1 MSIFQ
6 DFISLLFPRTCCACN
21 NPLERNEEVICTLC
35 LAQLPKT
42 EFHLHS
48 ENAVAKVFWGRVPLN
63 AATALYHFHRG
74 NKVQHLVH
82 LLKYNGKK
90 EIGLFLGNI
99 YGNTL
104 INTPLFST
112 VDIIIPVPLHVKK
125 LRKRGYNQ
133 SEMFGSGLSQR
144 MNRPMMTDVLV
155 RTSYTDT
162 QTKKSRDER
171 WRNVETVFSVLNPDA
186 YTGKHLLLVDD
197 VITTGATI
205 EACANAL
212 LTIPHVK
219 ISVAAIAAATKD

>member
-1 MSIFQ
+1 
-6 DFISLLFPRTCCACN
+6 
-21 NPLERNEEVICTLC
+21 
-35 LAQLPKT
+35 
-42 EFHLHS
+42 
-48 ENAVAKVFWGRVPLN
+48 
-63 AATALYHFHRG
+63 
-74 NKVQHLVH
+74 
-82 LLKYNGKK
+82 
-90 EIGLFLGNI
+90 
-99 YGNTL
+99 
-104 INTPLFST
+104 
-112 VDIIIPVPLHVKK
+112 
-125 LRKRGYNQ
+125 
-133 SEMFGSGLSQR
+133 MFGSGLSQR

-205 EACANAL
+205 EACANTL